1 MIRSG
6 NGGPVACAGLRVVAK
21 ISGDWCIAKIYI
33 YIYVNIYSASSL
45 KSNFLK
51 DYDNDQFYLTKL

>member
-21 ISGDWCIAKIYI
+21 ISGDWCIAKKKKKNMYIYI
-33 YIYVNIYSASSL
+33 YIYIYIIYIYIIYIYFSV
-45 KSNFLK
+45 
-51 DYDNDQFYLTKL
+51 